1 MIFDYLRPYNKSETV
16 MFLARSGAIAGF
28 DALASELGANPIK
41 LIEATGLS
49 PSVFRNPNTYIS
61 YSKMAELM
69 ERCARETKEPLFGL
83 LLAERHDMDVLGE
96 IPITISQEKTIYD
109 ALKKFDQFLFLHAT
123 GAHITLS
130 TSGQDTL
137 IQLDLRVVSTLGINQ
152 LLMLSVG
159 DMATLVA
166 KLLNVSRFNL
176 KLHLRQ
182 RDPNFRSEIP
192 ASGYYSKINFES
204 TFNGVKISTST
215 LHRPAKMDDAA
226 IRAHIR
232 EYQESLKARFPGD
245 LQSQVREIIAQL
257 LPSGDSTITKVAAN
271 LDIHPRML
279 QLKLQNHNTTFS
291 HLLRETRLAIA
302 KEHLS
307 HGRASIT
314 DLALSLGYAE
324 VSIFSRQFKSWTG
337 LSPKQFRKKVV
348 ISHLP

>member
-1 MIFDYLRPYNKSETV
+1 

-28 DALASELGANPIK
+28 DSLVSNLGANPIE
-41 LIEATGLS
+41 LIKAAGLS
-49 PSVFRNPNTYIS
+49 PSLFRNPNTYIS

-69 ERCARETKEPLFGL
+69 ERCARETNEPLFGL
-83 LLAERHDMDVLGE
+83 LLAESHSMDVLGE

-123 GAHITLS
+123 GAHVSLS
-130 TSGQDTL
+130 TSGQNTL
-137 IQLDLRVVSTLGINQ
+137 IRLQLSVVSSFGINQ
-152 LLMLSVG
+152 LTMLSIG

-166 KLLNVSRFNL
+166 KLLNVGRFDL

-182 RDPNFRSEIP
+182 NDPDFRP
-192 ASGYYSKINFES
+192 TNPNTGYYPRI
-204 TFNGVKISTST
+204 TFASSFDGIKVSTSA
-215 LHRPAKMDDAA
+215 LHRPAKMDETAMR
-226 IRAHIR
+226 IHIR

-245 LQSQVREIIAQL
+245 LQSQVRETIAQL

-279 QLKLQNHNTTFS
+279 QLKLQSHNTTFS

-337 LSPKQFRKKVV
+337 LSPQQFRKKAVMP
-348 ISHLP
+348 H